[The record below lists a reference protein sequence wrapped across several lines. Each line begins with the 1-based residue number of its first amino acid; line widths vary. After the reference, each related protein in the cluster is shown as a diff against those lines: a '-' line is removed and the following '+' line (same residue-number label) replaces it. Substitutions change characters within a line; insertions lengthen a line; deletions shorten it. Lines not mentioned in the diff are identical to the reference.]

1 MAYSTEENVY
11 EATGMNSAVV
21 QSLTDKTPEQVE
33 TLINDYI
40 AKADDRLKRLM
51 KIPIS
56 IRKEKHEF
64 DGRNFTIELGPD
76 QDEFEIFDYDPEN
89 CVETIYALYAINK
102 KRIKLPYPKD
112 CDELTE
118 GIDDYTS
125 WDCAL
130 SKETTTFKCG
140 TASIKAVFA
149 SDSGYFGFPANANL
163 NKNIYP
169 WTYIGFWFRTN
180 DASATFTLKLYD
192 KDGKP
197 NEWSFTVD
205 KANVWYIISVKRAE
219 FDVEAVDWG
228 TKGVKLQQIR
238 LYTDASSYPL
248 EVYFDNFNFNDGFFW
263 TYPEGLICWAKDQDT
278 MYPTETI
285 YVTYSYDPYKVSGT
299 VPEVVEQA
307 SAKLAGVYLLDYLI
321 GIRIRTVGFEQ
332 MSESLEFDADREV
345 LVAQRNELRR
355 EAAGLLAT
363 IGYGTP
369 QGIS

>member
-11 EATGMNSAVV
+11 EATGMNTTVV
-21 QSLTDKTPEQVE
+21 QSLSEKSAEEVT

-51 KIPIS
+51 KIPIN

-64 DGRNFTIELGPD
+64 DGRNFTVELGPD

-89 CVETIYALYAINK
+89 CVEAIFALYAINK

-112 CDELTE
+112 CDALTE
-118 GIDDYTS
+118 SHSDYTS
-125 WDCAL
+125 SNCTL
-130 SKETTTFKCG
+130 STETTTKKCG
-140 TASIKAVFA
+140 DASIEGVF
-149 SDSGYFGFPANANL
+149 SDAGYFAFPTSANL

-169 WTYIGFWFRTN
+169 WKYIGFWFRTS
-180 DASATFTLKLYD
+180 DETTTFTLKLYD
-192 KDGKP
+192 KDG
-197 NEWSFTVD
+197 NVNTWDFTLD
-205 KANVWYIISVKRAE
+205 KADVWYIVSVPVAE

-228 TKGVKLQQIR
+228 TKGVKCEQVRI
-238 LYTDASSYPL
+238 YSDKGCT
-248 EVYFDNFNFNDGFFW
+248 VYFDNFNFNDGFFW
-263 TYPEGLICWAKDQDT
+263 TYPEGLICWSKNPDT
-278 MYPTETI
+278 MYPTETVF
-285 YVTYSYDPYKVSGT
+285 VTYSYDPYKVSGT

-345 LVAQRNELRR
+345 LISQRNALRK